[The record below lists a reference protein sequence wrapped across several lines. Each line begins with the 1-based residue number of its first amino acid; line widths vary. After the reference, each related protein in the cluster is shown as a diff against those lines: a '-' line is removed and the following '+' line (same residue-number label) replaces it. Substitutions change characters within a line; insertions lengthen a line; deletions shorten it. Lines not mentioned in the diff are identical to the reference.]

1 MRMVSVAYVLMCLIV
16 CREPQ
21 SSLEARWWNLEAR
34 VSALEARDAM
44 RE

>member
-1 MRMVSVAYVLMCLIV
+1 MGVALVLMLSVV
-16 CREPQ
+16 CRESQ
-21 SSLEARWWNLEAR
+21 SSLEARWRNLEAR

>member
-1 MRMVSVAYVLMCLIV
+1 MLVLMIYHRGV
-16 CREPQ
+16 QP
-21 SSLEARWWNLEAR
+21 SMEARWQNLEAR